1 MSSKKLTSGLFIFYL
16 TILTWII
23 VFKMRVSFEEFGGI
37 RSMNLIPFGAS
48 VIVNGKIDYTEIIQN
63 VLAFIPFG
71 VLIYTLW
78 EEKPFIWKALP
89 IVLTSLVFEVVQY
102 VLAIGAADITDVITN
117 SSGGILGLGIALGIS
132 KILKKNWRKYINL
145 FSLICAV
152 VLTLLIAVL
161 ILANL

>member
-1 MSSKKLTSGLFIFYL
+1 MSSKKLTLGLLIFYL
-16 TILTWII
+16 AVLTWII

-78 EEKPFIWKALP
+78 EEKRLVWKILP
-89 IVLTSLVFEVVQY
+89 MVLTSLAFEIVQY
-102 VLAIGAADITDVITN
+102 MLAIGVADITDVITN
-117 SSGGILGLGIALGIS
+117 SSGGMLGLGIAFGIS
-132 KILKKNWRKYINL
+132 KIMKKNWRKYINL
-145 FSLICAV
+145 LSLICAV
-152 VLTLLIAVL
+152 ALTLFIAVL